1 MAKAFQKEIS
11 GNRAGRKPG
20 IPDKATTVAREA
32 FAAGSAGGVKPTT
45 GEGIPPSSEKR
56 WVPKRAPF
64 PQMSN

>member
-1 MAKAFQKEIS
+1 VAKAFQKGIS

-45 GEGIPPSSEKR
+45 GEGILTS
-56 WVPKRAPF
+56 A
-64 PQMSN
+64 